1 VTPVGFSVSG
11 ASAIIFVGMFLSF
24 GMVYTAASNGYE
36 AVSEAQSAVHEDALA
51 QKNTAIDVA
60 NVSYD
65 AANDTLTVN
74 VSNTGSSSLSVDR
87 TDLVVD
93 NEYQTTAAS
102 TTVEDDDE
110 TDLWLPGETLSFTLT
125 LTASPTRVK
134 VVTETGVAAM
144 EVV

>member
-1 VTPVGFSVSG
+1 MGFSVSG

-65 AANDTLTVN
+65 AADDTLTVN

-102 TTVEDDDE
+102 TTVEGDAE

-125 LTASPTRVK
+125 LTSSPTRVK

>member
-1 VTPVGFSVSG
+1 MGFSVSG
-11 ASAIIFVGMFLSF
+11 ASAIIFVGMFISF

-36 AVSEAQSAVHEDALA
+36 AVSEAQSAAQEDALA
-51 QKNTAIDVA
+51 QTNTAIDVVNA
-60 NVSYD
+60 SYD
-65 AANDTLTVN
+65 AATDTLVVN
-74 VSNTGSSSLSVDR
+74 VSNTGASSLSVGR

-102 TTVEDDDE
+102 SAVEGDAE

-134 VVTETGVAAM
+134 VVTESGVAAV
-144 EVV
+144 EVL